1 MNRLESI
8 KKNKMEKTLTRLKSN
23 LKSRRKLSLP
33 MLVGQFHQHWN
44 GQNSSESREPL
55 ANSSHGP
62 KAAESEEL
70 LSESADVIGPAC
82 GSSPEDV
89 DCSDDES
96 ALGDLSARS
105 PMGKAWLSFGRSRR
119 VKSRN
124 KPRRWPSTP
133 AFLPTSSRASAAA
146 VSLGGSS
153 GDLVE
158 SSSASPQAPQP
169 LPTSLSAANG
179 HGGSSHNLTTAKA
192 QAAAAAAI
200 RPQPYIQGYHLTLP
214 SFLSNR
220 SRHQQQQSGSSF
232 NQSQPKNRQ
241 LLQVFW
247 FFFSVVLS
255 VALILA
261 TIGGQ

>member
-1 MNRLESI
+1 
-8 KKNKMEKTLTRLKSN
+8 
-23 LKSRRKLSLP
+23 
-33 MLVGQFHQHWN
+33 
-44 GQNSSESREPL
+44 
-55 ANSSHGP
+55 
-62 KAAESEEL
+62 
-70 LSESADVIGPAC
+70 
-82 GSSPEDV
+82 
-89 DCSDDES
+89 
-96 ALGDLSARS
+96 
-105 PMGKAWLSFGRSRR
+105 MGKAWLSFGRSRR

-146 VSLGGSS
+146 AVTLGGSS

-169 LPTSLSAANG
+169 LPTSLSATNG

-220 SRHQQQQSGSSF
+220 SRHQQQQQQSGSSF

-241 LLQVFW
+241 LLQLRAVFYMIKPRE
-247 FFFSVVLS
+247 SEISIPLGP
-255 VALILA
+255 APP
-261 TIGGQ
+261 

>member
-1 MNRLESI
+1 
-8 KKNKMEKTLTRLKSN
+8 
-23 LKSRRKLSLP
+23 
-33 MLVGQFHQHWN
+33 
-44 GQNSSESREPL
+44 
-55 ANSSHGP
+55 
-62 KAAESEEL
+62 
-70 LSESADVIGPAC
+70 
-82 GSSPEDV
+82 
-89 DCSDDES
+89 
-96 ALGDLSARS
+96 
-105 PMGKAWLSFGRSRR
+105 
-119 VKSRN
+119 
-124 KPRRWPSTP
+124 
-133 AFLPTSSRASAAA
+133 
-146 VSLGGSS
+146 
-153 GDLVE
+153 
-158 SSSASPQAPQP
+158 

-192 QAAAAAAI
+192 QAAASAAI

-220 SRHQQQQSGSSF
+220 SRHQQQQQQQSGSSI